1 MVGVF
6 PDMPN
11 AEYHAAPG
19 ISKSGLDLIAKCPA
33 LYRARYIDGV
43 AQEETA
49 AMRIGSAAHLLV
61 FQPED
66 FGRFF
71 AVRPVVDGR
80 TKEGKLII
88 ARFGFENEHRTILSQ
103 DEHLQASAI
112 RDAVFAHAGA
122 RQLVEGGI
130 AEQSFF
136 AEEPSSGIVRKVRPD
151 YMGHGL
157 LIDLKT
163 TTDASEAAFSRTCWN
178 LRYHVQAAYYL
189 DTVEMVTGWRPE
201 GFVFIAAEKGSGQ
214 VAVYVASQS
223 MIEAGRIQYQH
234 DLEVYR
240 RCLETGV
247 WPGYNNGRAIEI
259 SLPHW
264 AQR

>member
-1 MVGVF
+1 MVGVY
-6 PDMPN
+6 PTMPN
-11 AEYHAAPG
+11 AEYHASTG

-33 LYRARYIDGV
+33 LYKARYIDGI
-43 AQEETA
+43 AQDETA
-49 AMRIGSAAHLLV
+49 AMRIGSAAHMLV
-61 FQPED
+61 FQPEE

-80 TKEGKLII
+80 TKEGKAII
-88 ARFGFENEHRTILSQ
+88 TRFVAENEGKTILSQ

-112 RDAVFAHAGA
+112 RDAVFAHSGA

-136 AEEPSSGIVRKVRPD
+136 AEGAGIVRKVRPD
-151 YMGHGL
+151 YMVNGL
-157 LIDLKT
+157 LVDLKT

-178 LRYHVQAAYYL
+178 YRYHVQVAYYL
-189 DTVEMVTGWRPE
+189 DTVEIVTGWRPE
-201 GFVFIAAEKGSGQ
+201 GFVFVAAEKSTGQ

-223 MIEAGRIQYQH
+223 MVEAGRIQYQH

-240 RCLETGV
+240 RCLKTGV

>member
-6 PDMPN
+6 PSMSN
-11 AEYHAAPG
+11 VEYHSIDG

-33 LYRARYIDGV
+33 LYKSRYIDGI

-49 AMRIGSAAHLLV
+49 AMRVGSAAHMLV
-61 FQPED
+61 FQAEE
-66 FGRFF
+66 FGLWF
-71 AVRPVVDGR
+71 AVRPAVDGR
-80 TKEGKLII
+80 TKEGKAII
-88 ARFGFENEHRTILSQ
+88 TRFVAENQGRTILSQ
-103 DEHLQASAI
+103 DEHQQASAI

-122 RQLVEGGI
+122 KQLVEGGI

-136 AEEPSSGIVRKVRPD
+136 AEGAGITRKVRPD
-151 YMGHGL
+151 YMVNGL
-157 LIDLKT
+157 LVDLKT
-163 TTDASEAAFSRTCWN
+163 TTDASDAAFSRTCWN
-178 LRYHVQAAYYL
+178 YRYHVQSAYYL
-189 DTVEMVTGWRPE
+189 DTVEIVTGWRPE
-201 GFVFIAAEKGSGQ
+201 GFIFIAAEKGSGQ

-223 MIEAGRIQYQH
+223 MIEAGRLQYQH

-240 RCLETGV
+240 RCLKTGV

>member
-6 PDMPN
+6 PSMSN
-11 AEYHAAPG
+11 NEYHSSPG

-33 LYRARYIDGV
+33 LYRARYIDGI

-49 AMRIGSAAHLLV
+49 AMRIGSAAHMLV
-61 FQPED
+61 FQPDE
-66 FGRFF
+66 FGRWF
-71 AVRPVVDGR
+71 AVRPAVDGR
-80 TKEGKLII
+80 TKEGKLVI
-88 ARFGFENEHRTILSQ
+88 ASFVAENEGKTILSQ
-103 DEHLQASAI
+103 DEHQQAAAI

-122 RQLVEGGI
+122 KQLVEGGI

-136 AEEPSSGIVRKVRPD
+136 AEGGGIVRKVRPD
-151 YMGHGL
+151 YMVNGL
-157 LIDLKT
+157 LVDLKT
-163 TTDASEAAFSRTCWN
+163 TTDASESVFSKTCWYY
-178 LRYHVQAAYYL
+178 RYHVQAAYYL
-189 DTVEMVTGWRPE
+189 DTVEIVTGWRPE
-201 GFVFIAAEKGSGQ
+201 GFVFIAAEKGSDQ

-223 MIEAGRIQYQH
+223 MVEAGRIQYQH

-240 RCLETGV
+240 RCLESGV